1 MSILVAYASKYGAT
15 QGIAERIAGKLRA
28 AGQDAEARPVKAAGD
43 LAAHKAVVIGSAVYF
58 GSWLKEA
65 MEFVRR
71 NRAVLAARPVW
82 LFSSGPL
89 GTSATDAQGH
99 DLRRAAE
106 PKELAELRTA
116 INPRDHRVFFGAL
129 DRSKMG
135 FKDRMMTSL
144 PAARALF
151 LEGDFRDWT
160 EVEAWAESIAHEL
173 AQMPVSRR

>member
-1 MSILVAYASKYGAT
+1 MSILVTYASKYGAAEELAAR
-15 QGIAERIAGKLRA
+15 IAEKLRSV
-28 AGQDAEARPVKAAGD
+28 GHDAEVRPVKAAGD
-43 LAAHKAVVIGSAVYF
+43 LAGYAAVVIGSAIYY

-65 MEFVRR
+65 VEFVRR

-89 GTSATDAQGH
+89 GTSATDTQGH

-106 PKELAELRTA
+106 PKELAELREA

-135 FKDRMMTSL
+135 FKDRMITNL

-151 LEGDFRDWT
+151 LEGDFRDWKDI
-160 EVEAWAESIAHEL
+160 EAWAESIAHEL
-173 AQMPVSRR
+173 AQMPARHR